1 MISFDQFIGLLRS
14 SLLDTKGVEVALNPH
29 MPTHWLFM
37 SEEEWQY
44 FARIA
49 SFRLDFDVK
58 QSALSN
64 TSTILDLYYASV
76 PRHEQFGCI
85 LANFPLS
92 QLTKRAVSG
101 QPAHLH

>member
-37 SEEEWQY
+37 TEEEWQY

-49 SFRLDFDVK
+49 SFRLDFHVEK
-58 QSALSN
+58 SALSN

-76 PRHEQFGCI
+76 PRLEHFGCI
-85 LANFPLS
+85 LASHPVSHLA
-92 QLTKRAVSG
+92 KRATVG
-101 QPAHLH
+101 QSAHWH

>member
-37 SEEEWQY
+37 NEEEWQH

-49 SFRLDFDVK
+49 SFRLDFQVK
-58 QSALSN
+58 QSALSS

-76 PRHEQFGCI
+76 PRLEQFGCI
-85 LANFPLS
+85 LARHPVSHFA
-92 QLTKRAVSG
+92 KRAHSS
-101 QPAHLH
+101 QSAPWH